1 MAGRGCGILRGM
13 SRENVE
19 KVRAFVATWDGETL
33 RPESRPFQRI
43 FSTEIAVALYA
54 PDAVYEDA
62 ILPDHAGESYRGLD
76 NFIRAAGGWIE
87 PSEWVRVDL
96 DEIIDADERVV
107 SLHRVHSKMRHT
119 GIEFDSVPL
128 AYIFTFQDGRVVHHL
143 ALADHAEAL
152 EAVGLSEIDAPSD

>member
-1 MAGRGCGILRGM
+1 M
-13 SRENVE
+13 SQENVE
-19 KVRAFVATWDGETL
+19 KVREFLAMWDGETL

-43 FSTEIAVALYA
+43 FSSEVAVALYA

-62 ILPDHAGESYRGLD
+62 ILPDHVGEPYRGLD
-76 NFIRAAGGWIE
+76 SFIRAAGGWIE

-96 DEIIDADERVV
+96 DQIIDADERVV

-128 AYIFTFQDGRVVHHL
+128 AYIFTFQDGRVTHHR
-143 ALADHAEAL
+143 ALDDHTEAL
-152 EAVGLSEIDAPSD
+152 EAVGVSEQDAHADS